1 MNRLAS
7 HRDLLALAIAL
18 TLAVAFWAWRCWPA
32 SVLVTA
38 DPDDDGSAPCAFG
51 IVSETADAGA
61 LVATP
66 DVLEPGQHFDVSRA
80 DGRVS
85 DLGELGDL
93 LLHGDE
99 ESGCPTYS
107 LTSSSTGPTWSDITG
122 QTEIFTM
129 REVEPPTG
137 TAEHVL
143 PETAGAGHYLACAP
157 YKDLGP
163 ECAEVTVRR

>member
-1 MNRLAS
+1 MRRLAS
-7 HRDLLALAIAL
+7 HRDLLALAIAI
-18 TLAVAFWAWRCWPA
+18 TLAVGFFAWQCWPA
-32 SVLVTA
+32 SVFGTA
-38 DPDDDGSAPCAFG
+38 DPDGGGGARCEFG
-51 IVSETADAGA
+51 IVAETADPDA

-66 DVLEPGQHFDVSRA
+66 DALEPGQHFDVRRA

-85 DLGELGDL
+85 DLGDL

-107 LTSSSTGPTWSDITG
+107 LIAGSSGPTWSDITG

-137 TAEHVL
+137 TAEHVV
-143 PETAGAGHYLACAP
+143 PETAGAGQYLACVV
-157 YKDLGP
+157 YEDRGP
-163 ECAEVTVRR
+163 ECAEVTVSR